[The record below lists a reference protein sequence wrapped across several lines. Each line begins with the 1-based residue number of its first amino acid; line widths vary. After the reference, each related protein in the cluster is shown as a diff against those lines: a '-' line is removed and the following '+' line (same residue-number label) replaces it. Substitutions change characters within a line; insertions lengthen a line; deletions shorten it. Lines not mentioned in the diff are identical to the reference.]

1 MEEEILEEKSLNEE
15 ESILH
20 TLEPTIYS
28 VYARTDEN
36 NRVVKVFSNCFEQPQ
51 EGDILIK
58 SGSGDEFVHVG
69 YYQLLTNDF
78 VHCYKI
84 EEGQMTECSVEE
96 LEEERAFKQNKN

>member
-1 MEEEILEEKSLNEE
+1 MEESFNEE
-15 ESILH
+15 EPILH
-20 TLEPTIYS
+20 TFESTEYS
-28 VYARTDEN
+28 VYVRTDEN

-51 EGDILIK
+51 EEDILIK

-69 YYQLLTNDF
+69 YYQLLTGDF

-84 EEGQMTECSVEE
+84 EEGQMRECSLED